1 MCAVNGELFSFL
13 VYLGLLLVS
22 VAVLIFAIWHMKADF
37 YEDALASAGKR
48 AQMLEAAKEGR
59 VIAGKAHAKSSKGR
73 KLKGW
78 GVIRVFT
85 KEIYCRKR
93 TSKIWNHNRYDA
105 VLHAGQCRYFPFL
118 CQDHGGVWISCAGLY
133 FVFCTFLPEYG
144 KSDCTGDCAKLAVSG
159 AGESIQ
165 ESFLR
170 SACRN
175 IPLRDG
181 SASGTGGFG
190 IAFA

>member
-1 MCAVNGELFSFL
+1 MQKMQQN
-13 VYLGLLLVS
+13 
-22 VAVLIFAIWHMKADF
+22 
-37 YEDALASAGKR
+37 
-48 AQMLEAAKEGR
+48 
-59 VIAGKAHAKSSKGR
+59 GR
-73 KLKGW
+73 KLKGL
-78 GVIRVFT
+78 GASVFFT

-93 TSKIWNHNRYDA
+93 TAKFGIITDTMLFYMLVSVGISLFCVRIME
-105 VLHAGQCRYFPFL
+105 VSGFL
-118 CQDHGGVWISCAGLY
+118 VPGCIL
-133 FVFCTFLPEYG
+133 FFRTFLPEYG

-181 SASGTGGFG
+181 SASGTGGFRHCFCMKNRELCFCG
-190 IAFA
+190 I